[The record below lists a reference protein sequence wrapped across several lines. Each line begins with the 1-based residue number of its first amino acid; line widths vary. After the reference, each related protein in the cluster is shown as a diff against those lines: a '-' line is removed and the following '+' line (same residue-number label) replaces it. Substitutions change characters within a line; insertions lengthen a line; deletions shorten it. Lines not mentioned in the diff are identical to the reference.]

1 MKYGILL
8 KTMDPYLQ
16 IEAIEKVETIF
27 HSFLRGHFENYVC
40 LLYIL
45 RNLQWY
51 LY

>member
-1 MKYGILL
+1 MKYGIFL
-8 KTMDPYLQ
+8 KFVDPYLQ

-27 HSFLRGHFENYVC
+27 HSFFRGHFENYVC